1 MTTGCQQSQDEG
13 ERLTDLVEGYE
24 DLRKGCGLLPNGY
37 YFKCRKFYGVKKINT
52 RSENMI
58 DN

>member
-24 DLRKGCGLLPNGY
+24 DLRKDVGC
-37 YFKCRKFYGVKKINT
+37 CRMVTILSVVIFYGVKKINT
-52 RSENMI
+52 R
-58 DN
+58 

>member
-37 YFKCRKFYGVKKINT
+37 YFKCRNILW
-52 RSENMI
+52 SEKNKY
-58 DN
+58 